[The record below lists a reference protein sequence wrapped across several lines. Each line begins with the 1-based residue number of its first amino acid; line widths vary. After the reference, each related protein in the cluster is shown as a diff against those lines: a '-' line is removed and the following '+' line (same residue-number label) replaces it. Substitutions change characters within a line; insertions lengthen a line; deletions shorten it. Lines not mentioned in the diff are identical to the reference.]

1 MCGVYRIAFIEYILA
16 GKTSL
21 HNTNLFSLN
30 DYKKNDKIIYK
41 YLKVVKDFMFKKM
54 SRLPIL
60 AKSKFFVSVNFVV
73 AKLRK
78 IEGSKIL
85 TPLIL
90 QNVTFL
96 LLI

>member
-16 GKTSL
+16 GNTSL

-41 YLKVVKDFMFKKM
+41 YLKVVKDLMFKKM

-60 AKSKFFVSVNFVV
+60 AKSKYFNPTHSPKRDFFAPN
-73 AKLRK
+73 LK
-78 IEGSKIL
+78 ISLSGVKI
-85 TPLIL
+85 
-90 QNVTFL
+90 
-96 LLI
+96 